1 VLKEKV
7 DYINQQGFAGA
18 IVWGISGDTPDHE
31 LGNIVKEI
39 KTTPAQDPDLK
50 GIMVSLFDNET
61 RVTINLDTSKMTS
74 GNNYSVEIDG
84 KYLFSTEGSGNFYSY
99 RYNYGKEVSLRTD
112 DVASRLNVGSVI
124 TTR

>member
-1 VLKEKV
+1 
-7 DYINQQGFAGA
+7 
-18 IVWGISGDTPDHE
+18 
-31 LGNIVKEI
+31 
-39 KTTPAQDPDLK
+39 
-50 GIMVSLFDNET
+50 MVSLFDNET

-99 RYNYGKEVSLRTD
+99 RYNYGKEVSLRSD

-124 TTR
+124 TAR